1 MLRRFTLIH
10 LLAWSI
16 RPVIVG
22 QMLDGGI
29 QRPDGRFLGAAPEN
43 LVNEAVEQAHAGGGV
58 GRFGLADVLDPA
70 LADIR

>member
-1 MLRRFTLIH
+1 
-10 LLAWSI
+10 
-16 RPVIVG
+16 
-22 QMLDGGI
+22 MLDGGI